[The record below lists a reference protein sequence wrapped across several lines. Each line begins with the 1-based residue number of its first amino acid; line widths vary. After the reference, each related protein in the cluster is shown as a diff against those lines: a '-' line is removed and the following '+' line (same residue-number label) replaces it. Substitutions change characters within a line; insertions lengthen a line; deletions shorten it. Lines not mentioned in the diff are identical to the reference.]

1 MCNMYIIYVYIS
13 SLIVDKR
20 PSLRNLAFMASVC
33 IHHVKLDSGM
43 SSCRR
48 VQWQGE
54 HQGRV
59 MAIVR

>member
-1 MCNMYIIYVYIS
+1 MCDMCIIYIYIYIS
-13 SLIVDKR
+13 SLTVDKR

-43 SSCRR
+43 SPCRR

-54 HQGRV
+54 H
-59 MAIVR
+59 